1 MALIKNTMTTLQQDT
16 TKLLQFYESITTEG
30 LRDPVLMKHRT
41 KLIEHL
47 EDNLQDEDKD
57 KLHLL
62 LEIDR
67 ELTLREN

>member
-1 MALIKNTMTTLQQDT
+1 MTTLKQDT
-16 TKLLQFYESITTEG
+16 TKLLHFYESITPEG
-30 LRDPVLMKHRT
+30 LREPVLMKHRAE
-41 KLIEHL
+41 LIEHL

-57 KLHLL
+57 NLHLL